1 MLINLVFPLL
11 ILGAMILLLHG
22 FLRWQRARKRY
33 SPLTEFMLRAPA
45 QKLEADLE
53 ALDERL
59 YSGVM
64 AVILPL
70 TIVVIGL
77 RSNVYAWIFA
87 AIFALLGCWLL
98 IATLSRAIKLR
109 LAIDGEQY
117 TGMELNHLMR
127 FGAWVYHDI
136 PYQYG
141 NIDHLIVS
149 TGGIFTV
156 ETKTFRKPAGER
168 ESSRQSQVNFDGN
181 ELTFPHF
188 RTSEPLEQARC
199 HAKHVQESIRK
210 NLGITVPVKPVVALP
225 GWYVE
230 RSSHSDVWII
240 NPKRGGALASQ
251 VQKSVIP
258 PDQTALIAN
267 YIESVARSVPAGS
280 RKMDPDAAKHYDF
293 WNNRR
298 FEERKLG

>member
-1 MLINLVFPLL
+1 MVFV
-11 ILGAMILLLHG
+11 
-22 FLRWQRARKRY
+22 
-33 SPLTEFMLRAPA
+33 S
-45 QKLEADLE
+45 
-53 ALDERL
+53 
-59 YSGVM
+59 S
-64 AVILPL
+64 
-70 TIVVIGL
+70 

-87 AIFALLGCWLL
+87 GIVALLGCWLL
-98 IATLSRAIKLR
+98 IATLSKAIKLR

-117 TGMELNHLMR
+117 TGMELNQLMR
-127 FGAWVYHDI
+127 SGAWVYHDI

-168 ESSRQSQVNFDGN
+168 ESSRQSQVTFDGN
-181 ELTFPHF
+181 ELVFPHF
-188 RTSEPLEQARC
+188 RTSAPLEQARR
-199 HAKHVQESIRK
+199 HAKQVQDSIRK
-210 NLGITVPVKPVVALP
+210 NLGIAVPVTPVVALP

-230 RSSHSDVWII
+230 RSGRADAWVI

-258 PDQTALIAN
+258 SDQTALIAN

-280 RKMDPDAAKHYDF
+280 RKMDPDATKHYDF